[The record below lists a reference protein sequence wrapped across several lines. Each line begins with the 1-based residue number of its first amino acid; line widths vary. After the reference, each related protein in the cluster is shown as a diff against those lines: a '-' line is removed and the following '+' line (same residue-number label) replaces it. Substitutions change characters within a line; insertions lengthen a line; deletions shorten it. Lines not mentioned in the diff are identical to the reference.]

1 MRQDPTDESLHEL
14 RKRAKDL
21 WHAAQVL
28 RPTSPRRMKRLAR
41 RAHALSDLL
50 GDDHDLAEL
59 RDHARAH
66 PQCFDDAAS
75 LQALLSVIDRRS
87 ARLRAKALGCGARV
101 YERSPKR
108 FIRDIE
114 RGWQKHASANP
125 RPVAG

>member
-1 MRQDPTDESLHEL
+1 MRKTLGATQIV
-14 RKRAKDL
+14 RA
-21 WHAAQVL
+21 A
-28 RPTSPRRMKRLAR
+28 RPTRLKRIGRDARKLA
-41 RAHALSDLL
+41 DLL